1 MATTIQLENKT
12 RTRLE
17 KMKMF
22 SRESYNDVI
31 KRLINIAEN
40 DEDLGVESI
49 KAIEKSL
56 DDIKKGRIYPL
67 KQVEKELG
75 L

>member
-1 MATTIQLENKT
+1 MATTIQLENRT
-12 RTRLE
+12 RARLE

-40 DEDLGVESI
+40 DEDLGAESI

-67 KQVEKELG
+67 EQVEKELG

>member
-49 KAIEKSL
+49 RAIEKSL

>member
-1 MATTIQLENKT
+1 MVTTIQLENKT

>member
-1 MATTIQLENKT
+1 MVTTIQLENKT

-31 KRLINIAEN
+31 KRLINSAEN

-67 KQVEKELG
+67 KQVKKELG